1 LWDVLHESPAQ
12 LTRIR
17 ECRDATRASSSWIN
31 GFRKF
36 AAGQIGMTPN
46 TVSLRTN
53 MTPDQENHIIQ
64 TITKVGTKMDLLISD
79 DGSRGLVPEQK
90 VSHVLLEIE
99 VVKQGKQIS
108 YWKGA
113 IAVVAALFLALG
125 GAFAAHILGGK

>member
-1 LWDVLHESPAQ
+1 
-12 LTRIR
+12 
-17 ECRDATRASSSWIN
+17 
-31 GFRKF
+31 
-36 AAGQIGMTPN
+36 
-46 TVSLRTN
+46 